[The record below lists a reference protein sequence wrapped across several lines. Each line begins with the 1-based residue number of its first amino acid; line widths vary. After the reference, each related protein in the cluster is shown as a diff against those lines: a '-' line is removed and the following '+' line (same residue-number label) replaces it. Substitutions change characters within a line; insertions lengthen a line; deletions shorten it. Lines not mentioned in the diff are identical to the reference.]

1 MANIFNIGTSALLSL
16 QQSINTT
23 GHNIANVNTDG
34 YSRQRADFDTL
45 PPQLSGGN
53 YIGSGVTVDSIERIY
68 DQFLVSEV
76 RTRTSSHSG
85 FDTLYQLSSR
95 LDGMLGND
103 NAGLAPVLG
112 EFFSAV
118 QDVANN
124 PGSLPERQ
132 VLLGQAE
139 ALADRFHYLDSNLRS
154 LNSEVNARIEG
165 TVGEINSLAASIAS
179 LNKQIVSATGQSGGT
194 VPNDLLDKRDQQL
207 SQLAKYVGVTTV
219 TQSDGAINVMIGKG
233 QALVVGGNA
242 ESFQT
247 VSNPFDSTQTMIGIS
262 GAGGNVSDI
271 TRFLS
276 GGSLG
281 AVLDFREDVLN
292 PAANQ
297 LGLIAVGLT
306 STFNEQ
312 HQLGIDLDGNPGGD
326 FFQPLTAT
334 STENPANTGSASV
347 SATIADATAL
357 TGDDYNLR
365 FDGSQW
371 VLTNL
376 ANNSSQSGAGPF
388 SVGGLTV
395 STAGT
400 PASGDSFLI
409 QPTRLAIGQ
418 FAVALSRPEDFAA
431 ASPLR
436 AQQALSN
443 QGSADI
449 TGLRV
454 SDPSGL
460 PLAGAVT
467 LTFNPD
473 ALGAGVPGFD
483 MSGIAGGPLAYNPA
497 TESAGKSFS
506 LAGFEFSIDGVPQAG
521 DELVIENNTSGTGDN
536 GNALNLAS
544 LQISR
549 ELMNGSASYQEAYA
563 STVADVAVKTSQS
576 EKALGTEQVLLDQ
589 SVSAR
594 ESVSGVNL
602 DEEAANLIRYQQ
614 AYQAAAQIIAVADEL
629 FQTLLSSVRR

>member
-23 GHNIANVNTDG
+23 GQNIANVNTDG

-76 RTRTSSHSG
+76 RTRTSSQSG

-281 AVLDFREDVLN
+281 AVLDFREGVLN

-312 HQLGIDLDGNPGGD
+312 HQLGIDLDGNSGGD

-334 STENPANTGSASV
+334 STEHPANTGSASV
-347 SATIADATAL
+347 SATITDATAL

-376 ANNSSQSGAGPF
+376 TNNSSQSGTGPF
-388 SVGGLTV
+388 SVGGLTIGA
-395 STAGT
+395 AGI

-409 QPTRLAIGQ
+409 QPTRLAVGQ

-436 AQQALSN
+436 AQQVLSN

-449 TGLRV
+449 AGFSV
-454 SDPSGL
+454 SDTSGL
-460 PLAGAVT
+460 PLAGTVT

-473 ALGAGVPGFD
+473 ALG
-483 MSGIAGGPLAYNPA
+483 MAGGPLAYNPA

-521 DELVIENNTSGTGDN
+521 DELVIENNTNGTGDN
-536 GNALNLAS
+536 GNVLNLAS

-549 ELMNGSASYQEAYA
+549 ELMNGTVSYQEAYA
-563 STVADVAVKTSQS
+563 STVADVAVKTRQA

-589 SVSAR
+589 SVAAR

>member
-23 GHNIANVNTDG
+23 GQNIANVNTDG

-76 RTRTSSHSG
+76 RTRTSSQSG

-281 AVLDFREDVLN
+281 AVLDFREGVLN

-312 HQLGIDLDGNPGGD
+312 HQLGIDLDGNSGGD

-334 STENPANTGSASV
+334 STEHPANTGSASV
-347 SATIADATAL
+347 SATITDATAL

-376 ANNSSQSGAGPF
+376 TNNSSQSGTGPF
-388 SVGGLTV
+388 SVGGLTIGA
-395 STAGT
+395 AGI

-409 QPTRLAIGQ
+409 QPTRLAVGQ

-436 AQQALSN
+436 AQQVLSN

-449 TGLRV
+449 AGFSV
-454 SDPSGL
+454 SDTSGL
-460 PLAGAVT
+460 PLAGTVT

-473 ALGAGVPGFD
+473 ALGGARFRYVG
-483 MSGIAGGPLAYNPA
+483 MAGGPLAYNPA

-521 DELVIENNTSGTGDN
+521 DELVIENNTNGTGDN
-536 GNALNLAS
+536 GNVLNLAS

-549 ELMNGSASYQEAYA
+549 ELMNGTVSYQEAYA
-563 STVADVAVKTSQS
+563 STVADVAVKTRQA

-589 SVSAR
+589 SVAAR

>member
-34 YSRQRADFDTL
+34 YRRQRADFDTL

-132 VLLGQAE
+132 VLLGQGE
-139 ALADRFHYLDSNLRS
+139 VLADRFHYLDSNLRS

-165 TVGEINSLAASIAS
+165 TLGEINSLAASIAS
-179 LNKQIVSATGQSGGT
+179 LNKQIVSATGQSGGA
-194 VPNDLLDKRDQQL
+194 VPNDLLDERDQQL

-233 QALVVGGNA
+233 QTLVVGGNA

-247 VSNPFDSTQTMIGIS
+247 ASNPFDSTQTMIGLS

-271 TRFLS
+271 TRFIS

-281 AVLDFREDVLN
+281 AVLEFREGVLN

-297 LGLIAVGLT
+297 LGMVAVGLT
-306 STFNEQ
+306 STFNQQ
-312 HQLGIDLDGNPGGD
+312 HQLGIDLEGDLGGD

-334 STENPANTGSASV
+334 PTENPANAGSASA
-347 SATIADATAL
+347 SATITDATAL

-376 ANNSSQSGAGPF
+376 SNNSSQSGAGPF
-388 SVGGLTV
+388 SVDGLTV
-395 STAGT
+395 STSGI

-409 QPTRLAIGQ
+409 QPTRLAAGQ
-418 FAVALSRPEDFAA
+418 FSVALSRPEDIAA
-431 ASPLR
+431 ASPVR
-436 AQQALSN
+436 AQQVLSN
-443 QGSADI
+443 QGSAEM

-454 SDPSGL
+454 SDTSGL
-460 PLAGAVT
+460 PLTSAVT

-483 MSGIAGGPLAYNPA
+483 VSGIAGGALAYNPA
-497 TESAGKSFS
+497 TEGAGKSFS
-506 LAGFEFSIDGVPQAG
+506 LAGLEFSVDGVPQVG
-521 DELVIENNTSGTGDN
+521 DELVIENNANGTGDN
-536 GNALNLAS
+536 SNVLNLAS
-544 LQISR
+544 LQTSR
-549 ELMNGSASYQEAYA
+549 ELMNGKVSYQEAYA
-563 STVADVAVKTSQS
+563 NMVADVAVKTRQA
-576 EKALGTEQVLLDQ
+576 EKSLGTEQVLLDQ

-602 DEEAANLIRYQQ
+602 DEEAANLIRFQQ